1 MTLAALKTK
10 ANAKLAAFWDA
21 LLIRQEAYRLKH
33 DNYFQ
38 LLVTSPVV
46 DGADTVW
53 ELRYASDQP
62 TQMRTDVGFEFN
74 SPVPFQIEVNTWGTV
89 PSRGFS
95 LTAVVELPDGRKFTR
110 SRTYTDT
117 RERMRDIVSGSLET
131 DDIVF
136 GDWYLSGPDPVI
148 ATSNWSEVID
158 PT

>member
-10 ANAKLAAFWDA
+10 ANTKLGEFWDA
-21 LLIRQEAYRLKH
+21 LLIRQEAYRLLH

-62 TQMRTDVGFEFN
+62 AQMRTDVNFSFN

-117 RERMRDIVSGSLET
+117 RERMRDLLSGSEIT
-131 DDIVF
+131 EDAVYS
-136 GDWYLSGPDPVI
+136 DWYLSGPDPVI
-148 ATSNWSEVID
+148 ATSNWAEVINQV
-158 PT
+158 